1 MMHRLASRTHFAQSK
16 STLFAAPPLRAQQV
30 RHGGSQALLLRIKAV
45 KNIEKIT
52 KAMKLVATARLRR
65 SQMRMNAGRE
75 FAQAITAAWPEPT
88 VTPQPPYKGNLMYLG
103 FTSDRGLC
111 GAANTTIVRA
121 IRDKI
126 KAGNIRGDENPRI
139 CSFGEKARGGLE
151 ALYRQHLVM
160 CITEAGKNFLLSF
173 DQVLEMTDLI
183 SNMKYDKMEVVWNRF
198 KNMMV
203 YETITT
209 PFYPLKTAFDPKLFA
224 AFEEEGD
231 NEMFQNFYEFRM
243 ACMFWHYFK
252 ELETVEL
259 SARMNAMTSSN
270 KNAGEMVSAMS
281 KVAARLRQGQVTTEL
296 IEIISGAISL
306 EGST

>member
-1 MMHRLASRTHFAQSK
+1 VLAQPKTQ
-16 STLFAAPPLRAQQV
+16 LFAAPPLRAQQV
-30 RHGGSQALLLRIKAV
+30 RHGGSQALLLRIKAI

-65 SQMRMNAGRE
+65 SQMRMNAGRD
-75 FAQAITAAWPEPT
+75 FASAITAAWPEPT
-88 VTPQPPYKGNLMYLG
+88 VGLPQAPYKDNLLYLG

-111 GAANTTIVRA
+111 GAANTTIVRS

-126 KAGNIRGDENPRI
+126 KAGRIRGDENPRI
-139 CSFGEKARGGLE
+139 TSFGEKARGGLE
-151 ALYRQHLVM
+151 AMFKPNLVM

-183 SNMKYDKMEVVWNRF
+183 AAMKYDRMEVVWNRF
-198 KNMMV
+198 KNMMT
-203 YETITT
+203 YETTT
-209 PFYPLKTAFDPKLFA
+209 TVFYPMSIAFDHKAFA

-231 NEMFQNFYEFRM
+231 NEMYQNFYEYRM

-259 SARMNAMTSSN
+259 SARMNAMTNSN
-270 KNAGEMVSAMS
+270 KNAGEMVSS
-281 KVAARLRQGQVTTEL
+281 LSRIYNRKRQNQVTTEL
-296 IEIISGAISL
+296 VEIISGAVSL
-306 EGST
+306 ESDS